1 MKRPTPYLRQR
12 LIRLSNYSK
21 SRRIGRVSKNK
32 TNSNFHIAPKEVIK
46 APNRF
51 CLTRGLGVE
60 VVKFLKA
67 VANRVLHMEKPVK
80 LNFRDTEAFYVPGA
94 IFLFSELDRIISLS
108 NIPKPISI
116 IDPYRRRPREVLKQ
130 IQIHQLTGDR
140 SEVVPIR
147 DDVVFWKATK
157 GSDQS
162 GDDLGPILEFVT
174 ERANEKHVKQV
185 EISGIWRGVSE
196 AVANVVDHA
205 YESPRK
211 DGFKGLKETKWW
223 MFTQIRE
230 QRFTAAVCDLGCG
243 YRSTINRN
251 IPEKFIATFKE
262 LFNLQNKDAAAI
274 KVAMEYGRS
283 RTRQDN
289 RGKGSRDALSVLT
302 KHGQGELT
310 ILSNSGFVHYRVS
323 GGKEKVFMD
332 DIGIDIGGT
341 VIWWQLPLQENENDQ
356 D

>member
-1 MKRPTPYLRQR
+1 MKRPSEYLRIR
-12 LIRLSNYSK
+12 LIRLSRYSATRRLNRTSKTKAK
-21 SRRIGRVSKNK
+21 SNVYVS
-32 TNSNFHIAPKEVIK
+32 PREVIK
-46 APNRF
+46 APSRF
-51 CLTRGLGVE
+51 CLTKGLGIE

-67 VANRVLHMEKPVK
+67 VANRVLVIGKPVR
-80 LNFRDTEAFYVPGA
+80 LNFKDTEAFYVPGA
-94 IFLFSELDRIISLS
+94 IFLFAELDRIISLS
-108 NIPKPISI
+108 NLPKPITI

-130 IQIHQLTGDR
+130 IQIHQLTGDK
-140 SEVVPIR
+140 SEIVPTR

-174 ERANEKHVKQV
+174 ERSNEKHIKQV
-185 EISGIWRGVSE
+185 EVSGIWRGVSE

-205 YESPRK
+205 YENPRA
-211 DGFKGLKETKWW
+211 DGFQGLDETKWW

-243 YRSTINRN
+243 YKSTINQN
-251 IPEKFIATFKE
+251 IPESFIALFKD
-262 LFNLQNKDAAAI
+262 LFRLQNKDAAAI

-283 RTRQDN
+283 GTKQDN

-302 KHGQGELT
+302 MHGQGELT
-310 ILSNSGFVHYRVS
+310 VLSNSGLVQFS
-323 GGKEKVFMD
+323 LNGGHEDVTMD

-341 VIWWQLPLQENENDQ
+341 VIWWRLPLVENGNDQ